1 MLTIP
6 TRKVSKRLPD
16 ALSKSQIRQLL
27 RGAKTPRDLAV
38 LELFYASGVRRAELC
53 ALNCE
58 DVHFDADGKGASV
71 NIAHGKGDK
80 QRFVLIGQ
88 YAVRALR
95 AYLGARTSGPLFLT
109 RRREQQ
115 GSVVFYDTTKSTYW
129 NAVWAEWKRLP
140 NGKWKSSGA
149 TRISALTKNCQAR
162 KPRGLSYAD
171 SSSLNPARSIPDSTL
186 VAKRE
191 NSTSTLSAAAGRFS
205 LST

>member
-1 MLTIP
+1 
-6 TRKVSKRLPD
+6 V
-16 ALSKSQIRQLL
+16 
-27 RGAKTPRDLAV
+27 
-38 LELFYASGVRRAELC
+38 ELC

-58 DVHFDADGKGASV
+58 DVHFDADGKSASV

-140 NGKWKSSGA
+140 NGKWKSYRRNTHLGTYKELPSKEA
-149 TRISALTKNCQAR
+149 AKAN
-162 KPRGLSYAD
+162 YAD

-186 VAKRE
+186 VAWDQRPSSE
-191 NSTSTLSAAAGRFS
+191 S
-205 LST
+205 